1 MLVLSLLNLGFTQ
14 PISQDVNTF
23 IHDEQHLERRGKKKR
38 QRQRRRKRAKKANK
52 SMHGLTLGVGTLGGT
67 LGYVYA
73 PNKKISFS
81 GQYSTLPAPAAEYE
95 IGESTYTDTTN
106 LSTLTVRGNI
116 HPISKFK
123 WFHISAGV
131 AYSMST
137 INLELPDGTH
147 TIGGEEDTSTDGS
160 GTVDFADIQ
169 PYIGIGGGYTN
180 KKGLGFFLDVGA
192 NYQGPPVVEMTY
204 NTTASQAA
212 VDTESASIEEHYSSY
227 QFYPVIQLGMNYM
240 F

>member
-1 MLVLSLLNLGFTQ
+1 MILLSLLNLGYSD
-14 PISQDVNTF
+14 PITMTTTPLM
-23 IHDEQHLERRGKKKR
+23 HDEYNLERKGKKKR
-38 QRQRRRKRAKKANK
+38 RQRRKRRAQKANQ
-52 SMHGLTLGVGTLGGT
+52 SMHGITLGVGTLGGT

-73 PNKKISFS
+73 PNHKISFS
-81 GQYSTLPAPAAEYE
+81 GQYSTLPAPATEYE
-95 IGESTYTDTTN
+95 IGGSTYTDTTN

-116 HPISKFK
+116 HPLPKFK

-137 INLELPDGTH
+137 IGLELPDGTH
-147 TIGGEEDTSTDGS
+147 TIGGEEDTSTDGT

-192 NYQGPPVVEMTY
+192 NYQGAPVVEMEY
-204 NTTASQAA
+204 NTSASQTA
-212 VDTESASIEEHYSSY
+212 VDTESASIETHYSAY
-227 QFYPVIQLGMNYM
+227 QFLSLIHI
-240 F
+240 